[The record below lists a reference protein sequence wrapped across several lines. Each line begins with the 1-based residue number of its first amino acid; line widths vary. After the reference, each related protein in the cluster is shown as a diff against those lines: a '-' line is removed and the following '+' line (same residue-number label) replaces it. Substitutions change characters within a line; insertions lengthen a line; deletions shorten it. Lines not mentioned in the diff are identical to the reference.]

1 MESHM
6 SQIDDVNFN
15 PPPMA
20 QQSDERDEVSSE
32 REAPY
37 QNQSNFYQPHQ
48 QPQMFNNPQQ
58 MYHFS
63 EPNGKKD
70 IFTDV
75 DKSVYIIIF
84 IAFILGFFMGK
95 TMQPVILRPM

>member
-6 SQIDDVNFN
+6 SQIDDNNFN
-15 PPPMA
+15 PPPFS
-20 QQSDERDEVSSE
+20 QQPDDKDEVMSERDHRQQE
-32 REAPY
+32 
-37 QNQSNFYQPHQ
+37 FFH
-48 QPQMFNNPQQ
+48 QPQPLPPHMLYPFNENPQ
-58 MYHFS
+58 
-63 EPNGKKD
+63 NKKD

-75 DKSVYIIIF
+75 DKSVYIVIF

>member
-1 MESHM
+1 M

-15 PPPMA
+15 PPPLPS
-20 QQSDERDEVSSE
+20 QHNDEMDEVLSE
-32 REAPY
+32 RGN
-37 QNQSNFYQPHQ
+37 NQHQQQQQQEFYQHQ
-48 QPQMFNNPQQ
+48 QPPYMFNPYQFN
-58 MYHFS
+58 
-63 EPNGKKD
+63 EPPHHIKKD

-75 DKSVYIIIF
+75 DKSVYIVIF